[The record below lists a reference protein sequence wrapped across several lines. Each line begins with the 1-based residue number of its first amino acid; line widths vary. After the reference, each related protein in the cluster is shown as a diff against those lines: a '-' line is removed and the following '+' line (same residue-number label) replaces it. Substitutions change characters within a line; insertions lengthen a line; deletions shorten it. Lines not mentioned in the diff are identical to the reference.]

1 VREQKDADSN
11 EDDANGKAQT
21 QEDTREAVLPFL
33 DQQLLE
39 DRPPRNGV
47 LI

>member
-1 VREQKDADSN
+1 VWEQKDADSN
-11 EDDANGKAQT
+11 EDDANDKAQT
-21 QEDTREAVLPFL
+21 QEETREAVLPFL
-33 DQQLLE
+33 HQQFLE